1 MFTHYG
7 ESSES
12 LEGDRSR
19 NRVRRCRLLTSVV
32 LVWGFDSSL
41 VLVKL
46 INADLS
52 YFSS

>member
-1 MFTHYG
+1 MDHLTLKNKLCH
-7 ESSES
+7 SSF
-12 LEGDRSR
+12 LML
-19 NRVRRCRLLTSVV
+19 VIKYVILQISVV
-32 LVWGFDSSL
+32 LVWEFDSSL